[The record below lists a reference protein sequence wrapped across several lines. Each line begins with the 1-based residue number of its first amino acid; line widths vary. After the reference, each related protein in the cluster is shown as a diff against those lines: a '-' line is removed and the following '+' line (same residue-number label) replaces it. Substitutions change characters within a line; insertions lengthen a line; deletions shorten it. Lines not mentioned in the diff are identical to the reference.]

1 MENKLLY
8 KAWAPIEGETWTR
21 FAKPALF
28 ANIHKIGGWNVPD
41 ADIPHDIRSLTDG
54 KTAII
59 VDMPGAKGVEI
70 GIGLARIGF
79 RPVPLYNGI
88 HETSNGVM
96 PNIVDNF
103 PIIDALSASV
113 ATLRFINGNISPKA
127 PPAFLLDSNR
137 DPQLLNTTTMMY
149 DNRWN
154 VELDDMPSF
163 TYMKE
168 QGINRLVIWTE
179 GKIQDDLIPIVN
191 SYRSAG
197 IIVASTNAKTR
208 YDNNSF
214 SETIKATPET
224 STPEIDPEIKEAVRI
239 FENAR
244 FGLLLAILFAGLNLF
259 GMFFIN
265 EEPILWTT
273 PSIMWITYLWVSEI
287 VGDLIAIAMSIFYLV
302 IYILLHRRP
311 HLMAVAFAVFG
322 FDFLVYFVYV
332 LYYGVAAFTGYSL
345 FYGIIVFV
353 PPVIS
358 MILLIRG
365 ANVYQKVSELSEAD
379 YLLCLNHI
387 DDLHSDHIEDLR
399 PCRRIFRP
407 YRSANYRGYSGY
419 GGTGR
424 GGYGGYGGGGYG
436 G

>member
-70 GIGLARIGF
+70 GLGLARIGF

-88 HETSNGVM
+88 HETSNGVL
-96 PNIVDNF
+96 PNIVDNI
-103 PIIDALSASV
+103 PIIDALAASV
-113 ATLRFINGNISPKA
+113 ATLRFINANIHPKA
-127 PPAFLLDSNR
+127 PPAFLLDSSR
-137 DPQLLNTTTMMY
+137 YPQLPSTMGMY

-179 GKIQDDLIPIVN
+179 DKIQDDLIPIAN
-191 SYRSAG
+191 SYRAAG
-197 IIVASTNAKTR
+197 IIVASTNSKTR
-208 YDNNSF
+208 YDINAF
-214 SETIKATPET
+214 SDIVKATPEA
-224 STPEIDPEIKEAVRI
+224 STPEIVPEIKEAVRI

-259 GMFFIN
+259 GMFFVN
-265 EEPILWTT
+265 EKPILWTT
-273 PSIMWITYLWVSEI
+273 PSIMWLTYLWVSEI
-287 VGDLIAIAMSIFYLV
+287 VGDIIAIALSVFYLA
-302 IYILLHRRP
+302 IYILSYKRP
-311 HLMAVAFAVFG
+311 DLIVVALAVFG
-322 FDFLVYFVYV
+322 FDVLVYFIYVYN
-332 LYYGVAAFTGYSL
+332 YGIAAFTGYSL

-353 PPVIS
+353 PPIIS
-358 MILLIRG
+358 IILLIRG
-365 ANVYQKVSELSEAD
+365 VAVYQKISELSEAD

-387 DDLHSDHIEDLR
+387 DDLLSDRLDDLS
-399 PCRRIFRP
+399 PSRRIFRP
-407 YRSANYRGYSGY
+407 YRTANYRGYSGY